1 METDASPSRHRAAVL
16 AYVEAFNRGDL
27 DGVCAAFAPD
37 AEIRGVLGWGSVA
50 DARPVWRDLIDALAM
65 QLEVQQLVE
74 QGDSVAVCYL
84 ERGSAVRPFRG
95 RPATQRRYEVVAME
109 FFTFRDGLILRRWGA
124 RDFAA
129 IASQLGWTP

>member
-1 METDASPSRHRAAVL
+1 MDTDASPSRHRAAVL
-16 AYVEAFNRGDL
+16 AYVEAFSRGDL
-27 DGVCAAFAPD
+27 DRVCA
-37 AEIRGVLGWGSVA
+37 GWGSVA

-65 QLEVQQLVE
+65 QLDVQQLVE

-84 ERGSAVRPFRG
+84 ERGCAVRPFRG

-129 IASQLGWTP
+129 IASQLGWNP